1 MCQRAEM
8 SCSRLLDQLAAMAVP
23 SMRRFEQGY
32 ADCYKHFQVRGARSA
47 DTQES
52 KRKPGVPSD
61 HSITQGTLSAYSVC
75 VALQQQ
81 ATSLFTM

>member
-1 MCQRAEM
+1 M

-47 DTQES
+47 DTQASNNNQEYLQTTAPLREPS
-52 KRKPGVPSD
+52 VHAPYAWLYSTKPLCRSP
-61 HSITQGTLSAYSVC
+61 
-75 VALQQQ
+75 
-81 ATSLFTM
+81 